1 MKFQHYDGLYGELN
15 ASPASDYIFSE
26 LISTRSKDFD
36 WVIRP
41 HIHTKL
47 FQIFMVE
54 SGKVKF
60 QDSFQEKDVESPCL
74 IIIPPAT
81 LHGLR
86 YSPDVKGR
94 ILTISVSILE
104 NIFQSSTLLSLTS
117 PQILEKFGDDY
128 SLEEMQNLIK
138 NIDQELF
145 GDFPERQLMVQ
156 TYITQLF
163 VIIQRI
169 LQNSENNYIEKS
181 PFLLHFKH
189 FQKLIKTSENPKTIP
204 EFAQE
209 LNLSAVHLNRIC
221 QNVVGKSALQV
232 VQEYLIE
239 ESKKYLEYTSHSVSE
254 IAYLLK
260 FEYPNYFAKLF
271 KKQTGIS
278 PTEYRE
284 LKRMV

>member
-15 ASPASDYIFSE
+15 ASPTSDYIFSE
-26 LISTRSKDFD
+26 LISTRSQTFD

-54 SGKVKF
+54 SGKVTF
-60 QDSFQEKDVESPCL
+60 QDSFQEKNVESPCL
-74 IIIPPAT
+74 IVIPPAT

-86 YSPDVKGR
+86 YSPEVKGR
-94 ILTISVSILE
+94 ILTISVS
-104 NIFQSSTLLSLTS
+104 IFQSSTLLSLTS
-117 PQILEKFGDDY
+117 PQLIEKFGDEY
-128 SLEEMQNLIK
+128 SFEEIQNLVK
-138 NIDQELF
+138 NIDKELF
-145 GDFPERQLMVQ
+145 GDFQERQLMMQ

-163 VIIQRI
+163 VTIQRI
-169 LQNSENNYIEKS
+169 LQNSESNYEEKS

-189 FQKLIKTSENPKTIP
+189 FQKLIKTSESPKTIP

-209 LNLSAVHLNRIC
+209 LNVSAVHLNRIC

-232 VQEYLIE
+232 IQEYLIE

-278 PTEYRE
+278 PSEYRE
-284 LKRMV
+284 LKR

>member
-1 MKFQHYDGLYGELN
+1 MRFQHYDGLYGELN
-15 ASPASDYIFSE
+15 ASPSSDYIFSE
-26 LISTRSKDFD
+26 LISTRSQTFD

-54 SGKVKF
+54 SGKVTF
-60 QDSFQEKDVESPCL
+60 QDSFQEKNVESPCL

-86 YSPDVKGR
+86 YSPEVKGR

-117 PQILEKFGDDY
+117 PQLIERFGDEY
-128 SLEEMQNLIK
+128 SFEEIQNLIK
-138 NIDQELF
+138 NIDKELF
-145 GDFPERQLMVQ
+145 GDFPERQLMMH

-163 VIIQRI
+163 VTIQRI
-169 LQNSENNYIEKS
+169 LQNSDSNYEEKS

-189 FQKLIKTSENPKTIP
+189 FQKLIKTSEKPKTIP

-209 LNLSAVHLNRIC
+209 LNVSAIHLNRIC

-232 VQEYLIE
+232 IQEYLIE

-278 PTEYRE
+278 PSEYRE
-284 LKRMV
+284 SKR

>member
-15 ASPASDYIFSE
+15 AAPASDYIFSE

-60 QDSFQEKDVESPCL
+60 QDSFQEKDVENPCL

-86 YSPDVKGR
+86 YSPDVKGQ

-104 NIFQSSTLLSLTS
+104 KFFPFSTLLSLTS
-117 PQILEKFGDDY
+117 PQILETFGDDY
-128 SLEEMQNLIK
+128 SLEEIQNLIK

-169 LQNSENNYIEKS
+169 LQNSESNYTEKS

-189 FQKLIKTSENPKTIP
+189 FQKLIKTSESPKTIP

-278 PTEYRE
+278 PTKFRE
-284 LKRMV
+284 LKRIV

>member
-15 ASPASDYIFSE
+15 ASPSSDYIFSE
-26 LISTRSKDFD
+26 LISTRSKDFG

-47 FQIFMVE
+47 CQIFVVE
-54 SGKVKF
+54 SGKVTF
-60 QDSFQEKDVESPCL
+60 QDSFQEKNVESPCL

-81 LHGLR
+81 LHGLT

-104 NIFQSSTLLSLTS
+104 NIFQTSRLLSLTS
-117 PQILEKFGDDY
+117 PQIIERFD
-128 SLEEMQNLIK
+128 EEYPFESIQNLIK
-138 NIDQELF
+138 NIDKELF
-145 GDFPERQLMVQ
+145 GDLPERRLMMQ

-163 VIIQRI
+163 VIFQRI
-169 LQNSENNYIEKS
+169 LNSEEEILDSKNPMIHH
-181 PFLLHFKH
+181 FRQFQRLL
-189 FQKLIKTSENPKTIP
+189 KTSEYPKSIP
-204 EFAQE
+204 QFAEE
-209 LNLSAVHLNRIC
+209 LNISSVHLSRVC
-221 QNVVGKSALQV
+221 QNIVGKSALQV
-232 VQEYLIE
+232 IQEYLIE

-278 PTEYRE
+278 PSEYRE
-284 LKRMV
+284 LERMV

>member
-15 ASPASDYIFSE
+15 ASPTSDYIFSE
-26 LISTRSKDFD
+26 LISTRSQDFD

-54 SGKVKF
+54 SG
-60 QDSFQEKDVESPCL
+60 
-74 IIIPPAT
+74 IPPAT

-117 PQILEKFGDDY
+117 PQLIERFGDEY
-128 SLEEMQNLIK
+128 SIEEIQNLIK
-138 NIDQELF
+138 NIDKELF
-145 GDFPERQLMVQ
+145 GDFPERQLMMQ

-163 VIIQRI
+163 VTVQRI
-169 LQNSENNYIEKS
+169 LQNSESNYEGKS

-189 FQKLIKTSENPKTIP
+189 FQKLIKTSEKPKTIP

-209 LNLSAVHLNRIC
+209 LNVSAVHLNRIC

-232 VQEYLIE
+232 IQEHLIE

-278 PTEYRE
+278 PSEYRE
-284 LKRMV
+284 LKR

>member
-15 ASPASDYIFSE
+15 ASPSSDYIFSE
-26 LISTRSKDFD
+26 LISTRSKDFG

-47 FQIFMVE
+47 CQIFMVE
-54 SGKVKF
+54 SGKVTF
-60 QDSFQEKDVESPCL
+60 QDSFQEKNVESPCL

-81 LHGLR
+81 LHGLT

-104 NIFQSSTLLSLTS
+104 NIFQTSRLLSLTS
-117 PQILEKFGDDY
+117 PQIIEKFD
-128 SLEEMQNLIK
+128 EEYPFESIQNLIK
-138 NIDQELF
+138 NIDKELF
-145 GDFPERQLMVQ
+145 GDLPERRLMMQ

-163 VIIQRI
+163 VIFQRI
-169 LQNSENNYIEKS
+169 LNSEEEILDGKNPMIHH
-181 PFLLHFKH
+181 FRMFQRLL
-189 FQKLIKTSENPKTIP
+189 KTSEYPKSIP
-204 EFAQE
+204 QFAEE
-209 LNLSAVHLNRIC
+209 LKISSVHLSRVC
-221 QNVVGKSALQV
+221 QNIVGKSALQV
-232 VQEYLIE
+232 IQEYLIE
-239 ESKKYLEYTSHSVSE
+239 ESKKYLEYTSQSVSE

-278 PTEYRE
+278 PSEYRE
-284 LKRMV
+284 LKR

>member
-15 ASPASDYIFSE
+15 ASLASDYIFSE

-54 SGKVKF
+54 SGKLKF
-60 QDSFQEKDVESPCL
+60 QDSFQEKNVESPCL

-104 NIFQSSTLLSLTS
+104 NIFQASTLLSLTS
-117 PQILEKFGDDY
+117 PQLIEKFGDEY
-128 SLEEMQNLIK
+128 TFEEIQNLIR
-138 NIDQELF
+138 NIDKELF
-145 GDFPERQLMVQ
+145 GDFPERQLMMQ

-163 VIIQRI
+163 VTIQRI
-169 LQNSENNYIEKS
+169 LQNRESNYEEKS

-189 FQKLIKTSENPKTIP
+189 FQKLIKTSEKNKTIP

-209 LNLSAVHLNRIC
+209 LNVSAVHLNRIC

-232 VQEYLIE
+232 IQEHLIE

-254 IAYLLK
+254 IAYLLD

-278 PTEYRE
+278 PSEYRE
-284 LKRMV
+284 LKR

>member
-104 NIFQSSTLLSLTS
+104 NIFPSSTLLSLTS
-117 PQILEKFGDDY
+117 PQLMETFGDDY
-128 SLEEMQNLIK
+128 SLEEIQNLIK

-145 GDFPERQLMVQ
+145 GDFPERKLMVQ
-156 TYITQLF
+156 AYITQLF

-169 LQNSENNYIEKS
+169 LQNRESNHIEKS

>member
-15 ASPASDYIFSE
+15 ASPTSDYIFSE
-26 LISTRSKDFD
+26 LISTRSQTFD

-54 SGKVKF
+54 SGKLTF
-60 QDSFQEKDVESPCL
+60 QNSFQEKNVECPCL

-81 LHGLR
+81 LHALR

-117 PQILEKFGDDY
+117 PQLIERFGDEY
-128 SLEEMQNLIK
+128 SLEEIQNLIK
-138 NIDQELF
+138 NIDKELF
-145 GDFPERQLMVQ
+145 GDFPERQLMMQ

-163 VIIQRI
+163 VTIQRI
-169 LQNSENNYIEKS
+169 LQNSESNYEEKS

-189 FQKLIKTSENPKTIP
+189 FQKLIKTSESPKTIP
-204 EFAQE
+204 EFAQD

-232 VQEYLIE
+232 IQEYLIE

-278 PTEYRE
+278 PSEYRE
-284 LKRMV
+284 LKR

>member
-1 MKFQHYDGLYGELN
+1 MNFQHYDGLYGELN
-15 ASPASDYIFSE
+15 ATPTSDYIFSE
-26 LISTRSKDFD
+26 LISTRSQTFD

-60 QDSFQEKDVESPCL
+60 QDSFQEKNVESPCL

-117 PQILEKFGDDY
+117 PQLIERFEDEY
-128 SLEEMQNLIK
+128 SFEEIQNLIK
-138 NIDQELF
+138 NIDKELF
-145 GDFPERQLMVQ
+145 GDFPERRLMMQ

-163 VIIQRI
+163 VTIQRI
-169 LQNSENNYIEKS
+169 LQNSESNYEEKS

-189 FQKLIKTSENPKTIP
+189 FQKLIKTSDKPKTIP

-209 LNLSAVHLNRIC
+209 LNISAVHLNRIC

-232 VQEYLIE
+232 IQEYLIE

-278 PTEYRE
+278 PSEYRE
-284 LKRMV
+284 LKRLV

>member
-104 NIFQSSTLLSLTS
+104 NIFPSSTLLSLTS

-128 SLEEMQNLIK
+128 SLEEIQNLIK

>member
-15 ASPASDYIFSE
+15 ASPSSDYIFSE
-26 LISTRSKDFD
+26 LISTRSQTFD
-36 WVIRP
+36 WVIHP

-47 FQIFMVE
+47 FQIFIVE
-54 SGKVKF
+54 SGKVTF
-60 QDSFQEKDVESPCL
+60 QDSFQEKNVESPCL

-81 LHGLR
+81 LHGLT

-104 NIFQSSTLLSLTS
+104 NIFQTSRLLSLIS
-117 PQILEKFGDDY
+117 PQIIEKFD
-128 SLEEMQNLIK
+128 EEYPFESIQNLIK
-138 NIDQELF
+138 NIDKELF
-145 GDFPERQLMVQ
+145 GDLSERQLMMQ

-163 VIIQRI
+163 VTIQRI
-169 LQNSENNYIEKS
+169 LQNSESNYEEKS

-189 FQKLIKTSENPKTIP
+189 FQKLIKTSEKPKTIP

-209 LNLSAVHLNRIC
+209 LNISAVHLNRIC

-232 VQEYLIE
+232 IQEYLIE

-278 PTEYRE
+278 PSEYRD
-284 LKRMV
+284 LKR